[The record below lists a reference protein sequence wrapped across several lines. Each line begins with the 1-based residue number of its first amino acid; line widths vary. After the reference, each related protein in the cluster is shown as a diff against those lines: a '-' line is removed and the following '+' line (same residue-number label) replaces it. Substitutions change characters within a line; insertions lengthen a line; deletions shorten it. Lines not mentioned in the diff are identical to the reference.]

1 MKGRNA
7 FALVLILTLSLLVPF
22 FTIPKSNATAPGVY
36 LSINPSMYIAQA
48 NGETFTTK
56 IEIINVANLS
66 SYQFTVSYNT
76 SMLKVNQVL
85 QGSFFPPSSPSHF
98 SFEINNS
105 SGTVKVNCSIN
116 NPANSTTGNGTL
128 ASITFEVIQNPN
140 WCADGHPIKLI
151 QTVLLDSRNTP
162 IVHDAVGAVY
172 FWKTLEPDPPVGGR
186 LIDVYTQRGGSGQ
199 DQPDGN
205 FTFGEDVQLIS
216 DVTYNGQPMQ
226 QKLVAFQVLN
236 SHNQTV
242 ILRTVTTDQDG
253 RASISFRIPNVFE
266 SLGTWK
272 VISVVEIAEE
282 IAWDIV
288 TFRVISVTPVGGYS
302 ISKRVASEANPWT
315 SYQMILMALSIFLI
329 AAKPRGRRIRS
340 STHIAPSCALVD
352 KRSKPSRR
360 IFQKV

>member
-1 MKGRNA
+1 LGEELKGRNA
-7 FALVLILTLSLLVPF
+7 FALVLILALSLLVPF

-48 NGETFTTK
+48 KGETFTLDV
-56 IEIINVANLS
+56 EIANAANLS
-66 SYQFTVSYNT
+66 SCQFTVTYNT
-76 SMLKVNQVL
+76 SLLKVIQVL
-85 QGSFFPPSSPSHF
+85 QGSFFPLSSPSHF
-98 SFEINNS
+98 SSEINNS
-105 SGTVKVNCSIN
+105 KGTVKVNCSID
-116 NPANSTTGNGTL
+116 NPANSTTGSGTL

-140 WCADGHPIKLI
+140 WCADGRPIKLT
-151 QTVLLDSRNTP
+151 QTVLLDSRKTP

-186 LIDVYTQRGGSGQ
+186 LLDVYTQRGGSGQ
-199 DQPDGN
+199 GQPDGN
-205 FTFGEDVQLIS
+205 FTFGEEVQLIS
-216 DVTYNGQPMQ
+216 DVTYNGQPVQ

-236 SHNQTV
+236 SLSQTV
-242 ILRTVTTDQDG
+242 ILRTAITDQNG
-253 RASISFRIPNVFE
+253 RASISFKIPNVFE

-288 TFRVISVTPVGGYS
+288 TFGVISVTPVGGYS
-302 ISKRVASEANPWT
+302 ISKRGASEANPWA

-340 STHIAPSCALVD
+340 STHDCSVVRASRVTLKAL
-352 KRSKPSRR
+352 
-360 IFQKV
+360 